1 MSRAEFAKELVA
13 YGSSFFRK
21 FVISVLHHIFS
32 RKLSPII
39 DDSTHLH
46 FMISIFA
53 FSPPCFVLF
62 RTFWNKRRALIRQM
76 SQIIIYRLKFL
87 LKSDKL
93 PSIPYVLKET

>member
-39 DDSTHLH
+39 DDSTN
-46 FMISIFA
+46 FMQ
-53 FSPPCFVLF
+53 
-62 RTFWNKRRALIRQM
+62 NKQKTCLNCEVNYSKLKVYVVRIVRKYKTD
-76 SQIIIYRLKFL
+76 YRKAGFY
-87 LKSDKL
+87 SE
-93 PSIPYVLKET
+93 I

>member
-39 DDSTHLH
+39 DDSTNTNLTKTKKTLA
-46 FMISIFA
+46 IVIF
-53 FSPPCFVLF
+53 
-62 RTFWNKRRALIRQM
+62 I
-76 SQIIIYRLKFL
+76 
-87 LKSDKL
+87 
-93 PSIPYVLKET
+93 

>member
-39 DDSTHLH
+39 DDSTPARKKFFLPHLTNGRG
-46 FMISIFA
+46 F
-53 FSPPCFVLF
+53 
-62 RTFWNKRRALIRQM
+62 N
-76 SQIIIYRLKFL
+76 IIL
-87 LKSDKL
+87 
-93 PSIPYVLKET
+93 

>member
-39 DDSTHLH
+39 DDST
-46 FMISIFA
+46 I
-53 FSPPCFVLF
+53 
-62 RTFWNKRRALIRQM
+62 
-76 SQIIIYRLKFL
+76 RLKIKENKTCFF
-87 LKSDKL
+87 KSA
-93 PSIPYVLKET
+93 VL

>member
-39 DDSTHLH
+39 DDSTKN
-46 FMISIFA
+46 MA
-53 FSPPCFVLF
+53 EKG
-62 RTFWNKRRALIRQM
+62 NK
-76 SQIIIYRLKFL
+76 Y
-87 LKSDKL
+87 LKSAAN
-93 PSIPYVLKET
+93 

>member
-39 DDSTHLH
+39 DDSTKKN
-46 FMISIFA
+46 MA
-53 FSPPCFVLF
+53 EKG
-62 RTFWNKRRALIRQM
+62 NK
-76 SQIIIYRLKFL
+76 Y
-87 LKSDKL
+87 LKSAAN
-93 PSIPYVLKET
+93 

>member
-39 DDSTHLH
+39 DDSTGNEVSD
-46 FMISIFA
+46 IS
-53 FSPPCFVLF
+53 PRLP
-62 RTFWNKRRALIRQM
+62 KALM
-76 SQIIIYRLKFL
+76 SAKI
-87 LKSDKL
+87 
-93 PSIPYVLKET
+93 

>member
-39 DDSTHLH
+39 DDSTLYP
-46 FMISIFA
+46 IIPVDIF
-53 FSPPCFVLF
+53 
-62 RTFWNKRRALIRQM
+62 
-76 SQIIIYRLKFL
+76 FL
-87 LKSDKL
+87 L
-93 PSIPYVLKET
+93 V

>member
-39 DDSTHLH
+39 DDSTIDMRIL
-46 FMISIFA
+46 
-53 FSPPCFVLF
+53 
-62 RTFWNKRRALIRQM
+62 
-76 SQIIIYRLKFL
+76 
-87 LKSDKL
+87 
-93 PSIPYVLKET
+93 

>member
-39 DDSTHLH
+39 DDSTRTPDAARQND
-46 FMISIFA
+46 FT
-53 FSPPCFVLF
+53 FSAVW
-62 RTFWNKRRALIRQM
+62 RIIR
-76 SQIIIYRLKFL
+76 
-87 LKSDKL
+87 
-93 PSIPYVLKET
+93 